1 MLNQAKMVILLLLL
15 MFFSGCGMFVRH
27 LDSTWTD
34 DKTVYEKNEVLPPLE
49 IPPELS
55 STNLQTH

>member
-1 MLNQAKMVILLLLL
+1 MLNQVKTVTLLLLL
-15 MFFSGCGMFVRH
+15 FLFSGCGIVVRH

-34 DKTVYEKNEVLPPLE
+34 DKTVYEKDQPLPPLE

-55 STNLQTH
+55 NTNLQTH